1 MKVKDVLGYHSEVT
15 LHDGGDMTPPKLSNT
30 TFSIP
35 ANSPSIQVD
44 LQLLSALSDRI
55 LEICEDD

>member
-1 MKVKDVLGYHSEVT
+1 MKVKDVVGFHSEVT
-15 LHDGGDMTPPKLSNT
+15 LRDGGDKTPPKFSNA
-30 TFSIP
+30 TFSIL